1 LTNEILI
8 NQKLFTY
15 QIVKKRIGS
24 IRLKLNSSSSFQVSA
39 PFLTPNFLIQN
50 FIKQNSDWITLH
62 SSKLVDK
69 TDILDLRFIEI
80 LGKKY
85 DLFFYKTQKNSV
97 LIFED
102 DQKIYL
108 NLALFTNSQ
117 AKKVLEKRL
126 RLFALKLIKT
136 EIRNLSLQYGFKYQK
151 VAVRNQSS
159 RYGSCSG
166 AGNLSFNWQIVFFP
180 IDKFQ
185 HILLHELTHLDIK
198 NHSAKFWNQLT
209 IYDSNCHQNNL
220 WLKKEGT
227 KHFLF

>member
-1 LTNEILI
+1 MTNEILI

-15 QIVKKRIGS
+15 QVFKKRIS
-24 IRLKLNSSSSFQVSA
+24 SLRLKLNSASSFQVSA
-39 PFLTPNFLIQN
+39 PLLTPNFLIQN
-50 FIKQNSDWITLH
+50 FIKKNSDWIFLH
-62 SSKLVDK
+62 SSKIVDK
-69 TDILDLRFIEI
+69 INILDLKSIEI

-85 DLFFYKTQKNSV
+85 DLFFYKTQKKSV

-108 NLALFTNSQ
+108 NLDNFTSSL

-126 RLFALKLIKT
+126 RLLALKLIKI
-136 EIRNLSLQYGFKYQK
+136 ELRNFSLQHGFKYQK
-151 VAVRNQSS
+151 VTVRNQSS

-166 AGNLSFNWQIVFFP
+166 AGNLSFNWQIIFFP
-180 IDKFQ
+180 VDKFQ
-185 HILLHELTHLDIK
+185 HVLLHELTHLDIK
-198 NHSAKFWNQLT
+198 NHSSKFWNQLT